1 MRLPSREE
9 AIKMLMESGC
19 TPGVILHSLT
29 VSQLAVEIADKLSRR
44 GVKVNRQLVE
54 VGAILHDIG
63 RSKTSTVH
71 HGVIGAKMLRDRGL
85 PEPVALIAERH
96 VGCGIPREEAKR
108 LGWPDKNYSPETIE
122 EKIVAYAD
130 KLVKGG
136 KKLTIKTAIRNMERE
151 LGADH
156 PAIKR
161 MLNLHEEI
169 SGLLRKNP

>member
-1 MRLPSREE
+1 MPSREE

-71 HGVIGAKMLRDRGL
+71 HGVIGAKMLRDKGL

-108 LGWPDKNYSPETIE
+108 LGWPDKNYSPETLE

-130 KLVKGG
+130 KLVEGG
-136 KKLTIKTAIRNMERE
+136 RRLTIKTAVRKMERE
-151 LGADH
+151 LGEGH

-161 MLNLHEEI
+161 MLALHEEI
-169 SGLLRKNP
+169 SALLRKSP